1 MTAGQTVS
9 FAETLQA
16 FIDLLR
22 REQTALIEGNIE
34 ALAALIPEKSALAER
49 LNGISPAEAEAL
61 RGLATEARELN
72 DTNGKLIAVLLQ
84 RNQQALNVLLAAADN
99 AATYGRDGQ
108 PQTGLGSRSLGKA

>member
-1 MTAGQTVS
+1 MTTEQS
-9 FAETLQA
+9 FAETLRV

-22 REQTALIEGNIE
+22 REQAALIKGDIE

-72 DTNGKLIAVLLQ
+72 ETNGKLIALHLQ
-84 RNQQALNVLLAAADN
+84 RNQQALNVLRAAADN
-99 AATYGRDGQ
+99 ATVYGRDGQ
-108 PQTGLGSRSLGKA
+108 PRQGGVSHSLGKA

>member
-1 MTAGQTVS
+1 MPPDQPAA
-9 FAETLQA
+9 AEALRT

-22 REQTALIEGNIE
+22 REQAALIKGDIE

-61 RGLATEARELN
+61 RALAAEARELN
-72 DTNGKLIAVLLQ
+72 ETNGKLIAVHLQ

-99 AATYGRDGQ
+99 ATVYGRDGQ